1 MRLLELNASLALSG
15 HAVLHASE
23 NTVPSVE
30 KQMSGSMQSLNA
42 VDSIDVCMERFGVMR
57 LFRIS

>member
-1 MRLLELNASLALSG
+1 MPLWPCLG

-23 NTVPSVE
+23 NTVPSLE
-30 KQMSGSMQSLNA
+30 KQMSGPMQSLNA